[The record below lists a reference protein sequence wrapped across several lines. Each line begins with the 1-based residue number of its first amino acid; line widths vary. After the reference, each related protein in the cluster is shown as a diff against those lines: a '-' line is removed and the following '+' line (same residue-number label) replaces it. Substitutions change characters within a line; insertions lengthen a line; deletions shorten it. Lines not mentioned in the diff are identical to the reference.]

1 MKPRLKLDIGFKDL
15 LSVFMPV
22 AVDEASLR
30 LKIAHGFGGD
40 RPLVA
45 GLSVRTLFDA
55 ALTTL
60 IPELGAG
67 SIVMSAVNI
76 ETMRMIAESHGL
88 DVHAVDIVS
97 ETLLPTPQA
106 LEQAL
111 KDSGARIVVIAQL
124 YGAVSD
130 LKPLAEVCRRH
141 EAVLIEDAAQAFC
154 GDFHRGDPAADLSLF
169 SFGPVK
175 RATALGGAV
184 AVIGAPERAEAMSA
198 ILNHWPMRG
207 EGWLRARAVKIVGLK
222 LASWPLIY
230 GLIIRVLEGMG
241 KDPDAIIG
249 RLARGFSVGNILTQI
264 RYRPPRALLRL
275 LARRLGQGHD
285 LRKRR
290 NRAIEVAIGL
300 PKGAT
305 LLATEATKN
314 AYWVMPVVCGDPDEV
329 VVRARRQGIDVTRG
343 ATSLRAF
350 GSPRQ
355 APAAHN
361 LIRRVVYWPL

>member
-22 AVDEASLR
+22 AEDEASLR
-30 LKIAHGFGGD
+30 LRIAQRFGGD
-40 RPLVA
+40 RPVVA

-55 ALTTL
+55 ALTVL
-60 IPELGAG
+60 IPECDAR

-88 DVHAVDIVS
+88 DIHAVDIVS

-106 LEQAL
+106 LEAAL

-130 LKPLAEVCRRH
+130 LAPLAEVCRRH
-141 EAVLIEDAAQAFC
+141 NAVLIEDAAQAWC

-184 AVIGAPERAEAMSA
+184 AVVGSPQRAEAISA
-198 ILNHWPMRG
+198 ILTHWPVRRDS
-207 EGWLRARAVKIVGLK
+207 WLRARAVKIATLK

-230 GLIIRVLEGMG
+230 GLIIRLLEGAG
-241 KDPDAIIG
+241 KDPDATIG
-249 RLARGFSVGNILTQI
+249 RLARGFSGGNILEQI
-264 RYRPPRALLRL
+264 RYRPPRTLLRL

-285 LRKRR
+285 LKRRR

-300 PKGAT
+300 PKGTT
-305 LLATEATKN
+305 LLATEAARN
-314 AYWVMPVVCGDPDEV
+314 AYWVMPVLCGDPDEV

-343 ATSLRAF
+343 ATSLRAL